1 MYLHKNFIYSRFLF
15 LPLFRFSFL
24 CFFFIS
30 NLSYAAAT
38 PHSQLFPLNNYNQN
52 IDHWTN
58 SSDPSYSQSLLD
70 PYYQKMR
77 HKEFYKH
84 TFESGKLGLSPWS
97 QEYVTNLLNQSL
109 ELHKQQEELVK
120 HFSNDNKEPKKI
132 GHGENFRPHTQ
143 SWINNISYNMNLEQF
158 SASFHF
164 TPENRGILVQNT
176 YARALPTL
184 EPHFYHHELPG
195 EGYPF
200 DNLQMSSLWAGTPV
214 YVVGQTRDKQW
225 SFIISPAIHAWVQTE
240 AIAKT
245 DQKFVN
251 RWQVAAKHKLAAI
264 VKTETTITDT
274 RNKNYQL
281 KAYVGSVFPM
291 LTKQNTK
298 TLIIIPAK
306 DFRGNAVVR
315 RALLDNEN
323 VAAMPLTASPKNFV
337 KLIKTLHNRPY
348 GWGGLYFYN
357 DCSSELKNLYTPFGI
372 WLPRHS
378 SDQIKSGK
386 MVNKNDATPNERI
399 EYLTEKGRPFLT
411 FIYNTKHVFM
421 YLGNVTYSDK
431 ESDNKTK
438 IVPLTYQNI
447 WGLKPLDASRRA
459 IIGQSVI
466 FPLLN
471 QYPEDLTLNSL
482 ANNKDFQVIF
492 LDEWP
497 E

>member
-1 MYLHKNFIYSRFLF
+1 MYLHKMFLNSRFRF
-15 LPLFRFSFL
+15 LLSLGFL
-24 CFFFIS
+24 CFSLMS
-30 NLSYAAAT
+30 NLSYAATT
-38 PHSQLFPLNNYNQN
+38 PSSQLFPLNNYNQN
-52 IDHWTN
+52 IDHWIDP
-58 SSDPSYSQSLLD
+58 SDPSYTQSLVD
-70 PYYQKMR
+70 TQYQKMR
-77 HKEFYKH
+77 LKEFYNH
-84 TFESGKLGLSPWS
+84 TFESGKSGLSPWS
-97 QEYVTNLLNQSL
+97 QEYVTHLLNQSL
-109 ELHKQQEELVK
+109 ELHNQQKGLVE
-120 HFSNDNKEPKKI
+120 HFSNDNKEAKKI
-132 GHGENFRPHTQ
+132 GHGENFRPHTP
-143 SWINNISYNMNLEQF
+143 SWINTISNNMNLEQF

-164 TPENRGILVQNT
+164 TPKNRGILVQNT

-200 DNLQMSSLWAGTPV
+200 DNLQMSSLWVGTPV

-225 SFIISPAIHAWVQTE
+225 SFIISPAVHAWIPTE
-240 AIAKT
+240 TIART
-245 DQKFVN
+245 NQKFVS

-264 VKTETTITDT
+264 LKTETTITDT
-274 RNKNYQL
+274 YNKNYQL

-291 LTKQNTK
+291 ITRQQTR
-298 TLIIIPAK
+298 TLIMLPIK
-306 DFRGNAVVR
+306 DLQGNAVIR
-315 RALLDNEN
+315 RALLNNESIS
-323 VAAMPLTASPKNFV
+323 AMPLAATPENFV
-337 KLIKTLHNRPY
+337 KLIKTLQNRPY

-378 SDQIKSGK
+378 SDQTKSGK
-386 MVNKNDATPNERI
+386 MVNKNDVTPKERI
-399 EYLTEKGRPFLT
+399 EYLTEKGRPFFT

-421 YLGNVTYSDK
+421 YLGNVNYVDK
-431 ESDNKTK
+431 KNDNKLK
-438 IVPLTYQNI
+438 LVPLTYQNI

-471 QYPEDLTLNSL
+471 QYPEDPSLNSP